1 MNRKEILAVRLSLE
15 EKQMIDTLKGPPY
28 WINIPQYVRD
38 TLKHLYTS
46 KITKNTP
53 TPVTAHPAFL
63 CPYRKQM
70 AAAIAKSKIS
80 VTKFLIA
87 FLPPFSLF

>member
-46 KITKNTP
+46 KITKNKEK
-53 TPVTAHPAFL
+53 V
-63 CPYRKQM
+63 
-70 AAAIAKSKIS
+70 
-80 VTKFLIA
+80 
-87 FLPPFSLF
+87 